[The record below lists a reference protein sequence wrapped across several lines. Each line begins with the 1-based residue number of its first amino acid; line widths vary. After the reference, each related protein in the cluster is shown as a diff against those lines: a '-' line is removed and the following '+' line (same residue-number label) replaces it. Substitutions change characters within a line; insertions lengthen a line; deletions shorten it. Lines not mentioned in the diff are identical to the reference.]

1 MTSKLPPG
9 IYRIDVASG
18 GGVEREC
25 LTRQG
30 EKGVTILPPSAQ
42 PNPQQEWRVTDGKDG
57 NVVIARPTGIL
68 PTSYLT
74 YEGAPKKPEQGDP
87 IVDRLSEFPPNEWHL
102 VPAPGF
108 RYFIRVA
115 DSELGIKIAPPTVHP
130 PILDLG
136 EKNQLEWVFE
146 RVPREEE

>member
-42 PNPQQEWRVTDGKDG
+42 PNPQQE
-57 NVVIARPTGIL
+57 VIHRFLTSSIVFRSPAIL
-68 PTSYLT
+68 VASHRWQRWQRRHREAHRDLTNLLPYLRRRSQET
-74 YEGAPKKPEQGDP
+74 
-87 IVDRLSEFPPNEWHL
+87 
-102 VPAPGF
+102 
-108 RYFIRVA
+108 
-115 DSELGIKIAPPTVHP
+115 
-130 PILDLG
+130 
-136 EKNQLEWVFE
+136 
-146 RVPREEE
+146 